1 MFAVLK
7 SSLGVTSPSTSA
19 ARRMVGAE
27 QAVVVLAVEENL
39 PPSQ

>member
-7 SSLGVTSPSTSA
+7 SSLGVTSPSA